1 VGNNKA
7 EEGKRNLWVAQK
19 MEHKTCSWCDAAK
32 RAPQKLPPPAERE
45 NSKGVSKEEVGA
57 AMRRGVIG
65 IQKYN

>member
-1 VGNNKA
+1 MGSAKNGAQNLLLVRCS
-7 EEGKRNLWVAQK
+7 EE
-19 MEHKTCSWCDAAK
+19 

-45 NSKGVSKEEVGA
+45 ISKGVSKEEVGA